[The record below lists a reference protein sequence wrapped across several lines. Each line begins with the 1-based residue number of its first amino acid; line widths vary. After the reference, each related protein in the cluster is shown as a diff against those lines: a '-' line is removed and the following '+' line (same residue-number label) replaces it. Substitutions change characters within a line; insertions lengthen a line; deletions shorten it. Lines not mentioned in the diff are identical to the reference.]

1 MNNQTKKTRKYGH
14 ITKAERHEISIL
26 LRRGY
31 GFQEIADELGR
42 SKSSICYEV
51 TLNSVKGEYNAKKA
65 QAKARNRRKD
75 AKYQSMKIL
84 ENRELENYVVEK
96 LKQDWS
102 PEIIAGRIR
111 HIEIRLKPISHE
123 SIYKYVK
130 SVYGRLLE
138 SCLAYKNKKSRKST
152 KDSNRGNK
160 LEDRIF
166 IENRPEIINQRLR
179 FGDWEGDLIVSGKKG
194 LGALL
199 VLYERLSRYVIIKR
213 LLRVTPD
220 IVNFH
225 LRHMTG
231 GMLCVNSLTL
241 DNDIAFRKHK
251 EMGRII
257 GAPVYFCHP
266 YHSWEKGG
274 VENINKLI
282 RRYVPKGS
290 DISQYTDEF
299 IQMIQNKLNDRP
311 RKCLMFKTPNEIMEE
326 NHQLSY
332 VKILVENE
340 YKKMPLAFDLRV

>member
-1 MNNQTKKTRKYGH
+1 MNNQSKKSRKYGH
-14 ITKAERHEISIL
+14 ITKVERHEIAIL
-26 LRRGY
+26 LKRGY
-31 GFQEIADELGR
+31 SFQEIANELNR

-51 TLNSVKGEYNAKKA
+51 ALNSVKDEYNAKKA
-65 QAKARNRRKD
+65 HAKARNRRKD
-75 AKYQSMKIL
+75 AKYQSMKIVDD
-84 ENRELENYVVEK
+84 RELENYIIGK

-102 PEIIAGRIR
+102 PEIIAGRIK
-111 HIEIRLKPISHE
+111 HIETQFRSISHE

-138 SCLAYKNKKSRKST
+138 KYLAYKNKKSRRSRK
-152 KDSNRGNK
+152 GLNK
-160 LEDRIF
+160 ENGFEDRIF

-179 FGDWEGDLIVSGKKG
+179 FGDWEGDLIVSGKNG

-231 GMLCVNSLTL
+231 GLLCVNSLTL
-241 DNDIAFRKHK
+241 DNDIVFRKHK

-274 VENINKLI
+274 VENVNKLI
-282 RRYVPKGS
+282 RRYIPKGS
-290 DISQYTDEF
+290 DISEYADEF
-299 IQMIQNKLNDRP
+299 IQMIQDKLNNRP
-311 RKCLMFKTPNEIMEE
+311 RKCLIFKTPNEIMEE
-326 NHQLSY
+326 NHQLNY
-332 VKILVENE
+332 IQILVENE
-340 YKKMPLAFDLRV
+340 YKKIPLAFDLRV